1 MTETPRLFRDV
12 LPSTLDAVSRGGIA
26 ASQAALPPSVRA
38 LHRVV
43 LRAFLRTGEPP
54 SRQDLEVFARDLFL
68 ASDEAIGLL
77 ADADLMHTSPN
88 DGRVSVAYPLSGG
101 GSPHQVRL
109 GDGPALSA
117 MCAIDALGIP
127 LMTAAAGVIESR
139 DPATGQQIRIEHSAP
154 GWRWEPATAVVVL
167 ATDACSGR
175 IADAC
180 LTTAFHTDA
189 TTAAD
194 TLSCL
199 DTGQVLSQTEAIAM
213 AEAEFGPLLREDGYP
228 R

>member
-1 MTETPRLFRDV
+1 MTDTPRLFRDV

-54 SRQDLEVFARDLFL
+54 SRRDLAAFARDLSL
-68 ASDEAIGLL
+68 VPDEAIGLL
-77 ADADLMHTSPN
+77 TDADLVHTSPV
-88 DGRVSVAYPLSGG
+88 DGRVSVAYPLSGDR
-101 GSPHQVRL
+101 SPHHVRL
-109 GDGPALSA
+109 GDGPVLSA

-127 LMTAAAGVIESR
+127 LMTASAGVIESR
-139 DPATGQQIRIEHSAP
+139 DPATGQRIRIEHDAP

-180 LTTAFHTDA
+180 LTTAFHADA

-194 TLSCL
+194 ALSRL
-199 DTGQVLSQTEAIAM
+199 DTGRVLTQAEAIAM
-213 AEAEFGPLLREDGYP
+213 AEAEFGPLLREGGYP